1 VSNPLRSAEIPSL
14 NSSLADLA
22 DLAHMEGC
30 AMDNAN
36 LIHDLQ
42 NWCLLANAAAY
53 DIEGVRNTC
62 IHTSHALVAFLQ
74 LQGFEAEVFRA
85 RARVHPTKEFE
96 RRLGRRGHGACAGEG
111 HFSRSPGGWA
121 GHLAVSC
128 GEFVLDPTLDQL
140 EAEGQRPR
148 PAVFA
153 KPVGWD
159 VPPSD
164 RPWQGGAWH
173 HWRDGD
179 LDVSHA
185 RHPRQ
190 VGWKSKPAARP
201 SSCME
206 VVDLMVS
213 LFGKPADI
221 EDRNVLAWMAAQEAA
236 TAKGG
241 VR

>member
-1 VSNPLRSAEIPSL
+1 MKRLPHENHPLAFDQGLVRRMSTK
-14 NSSLADLA
+14 
-22 DLAHMEGC
+22 ME
-30 AMDNAN
+30 NAN
-36 LIHDLQ
+36 LIRDLE

-53 DIEGVRNTC
+53 DIEGVRNSC
-62 IHTSHALVAFLQ
+62 ISTSHALVAFLQ

-85 RARVHPTKEFE
+85 RARAHPTKESE
-96 RRLGRRGHGACAGEG
+96 QRLGRRGYGACAGEG

-128 GEFVLDPTLDQL
+128 GDFVLDPTLDQL

-148 PAVFA
+148 PAVFV

-159 VPPSD
+159 VPPPDS
-164 RPWQGGAWH
+164 PWDGGAWH

-179 LDVSHA
+179 LDVGHA

-190 VGWKSKPAARP
+190 VGWKSKPAARR
-201 SSCME
+201 SSWME
-206 VVDLMVS
+206 VVDLMMS
-213 LFGKPADI
+213 LNGKSVDI
-221 EDRNVLAWMAAQEAA
+221 EDWNVLAWMAAQEAA

-241 VR
+241 EH

>member
-1 VSNPLRSAEIPSL
+1 MSTKMN
-14 NSSLADLA
+14 
-22 DLAHMEGC
+22 
-30 AMDNAN
+30 NAN
-36 LIHDLQ
+36 LIRDLEH
-42 NWCLLANAAAY
+42 WCLLANAAAY
-53 DIEGVRNTC
+53 DIEGVGNSC
-62 IHTSHALVAFLQ
+62 ILTSHALVAFLQ

-85 RARVHPTKEFE
+85 RASVHLTKEFE
-96 RRLGRRGHGACAGEG
+96 RRLGRPGYGAAAGEG

-128 GEFVLDPTLDQL
+128 GDFVLDPTLDQL

-148 PAVFA
+148 PAVFV

-159 VPPSD
+159 VPPPD

-179 LDVSHA
+179 LNVGHA

-190 VGWKSKPAARP
+190 VGWKSKPAARR
-201 SSCME
+201 SSWVE

-213 LFGKPADI
+213 LSGKPLDI
-221 EDRNVLAWMAAQEAA
+221 ENRNVPAWMAAQAA
-236 TAKGG
+236 ASSRGG
-241 VR
+241 VQ